1 MVTMVKEVGGSII
14 VDAGR
19 TCSNGRSRENKC
31 SNGAL

>member
-1 MVTMVKEVGGSII
+1 MAIMAKEVGGSTI